1 MTLWPQAPPAADMR
15 PAGRP
20 ASLFE
25 VTPCEGKQPMSAK
38 PRRAA
43 GVLAALTAV
52 ALAATACGGSS
63 EPAGK
68 DAKNI
73 TLTIAANAIAGGK
86 NAAGAEW
93 IEKWVIPRFVEAQ
106 KAKGVTA
113 KVTFVPSGVDDEQ
126 YKTKL
131 AAGPA
136 VQGRRRRHRPSTA
149 SGSASSSRPATSS
162 HSSEVAGDQ
171 VDSWE
176 GWSQIPETVQGLGTF
191 DDKRYGIPLGT
202 DGRVLY
208 YNKKLF
214 AQAGLPADWQ
224 PKSWQ
229 EILDA
234 GAKLKALPGVTP
246 IQINAGTAMGEAT
259 TMQGALPLLVGAGGE
274 IWKDGKWAGANQPV
288 KDMLDFY
295 TKVYG
300 GGLGDPKLQQEAK
313 GRDKSFEEFA
323 AGKIGILGRGRLLLA
338 QRRQPEGRHREDGRP
353 GHHRRVRDDPGQA
366 ARRRHPRAGLRQ
378 HVRRRRATCSTRT
391 RSTRPQACELL
402 AFMHSAEAHQ
412 GRARRRGADH
422 LADGRQ
428 QGGTRGRPDAEL
440 RRREGTAADR
450 VPAAAGGLPAGVGG
464 AAGGDRRRGV
474 GQERRRGGLG
484 VPEEGRRDRRWSR

>member
-1 MTLWPQAPPAADMR
+1 
-15 PAGRP
+15 
-20 ASLFE
+20 
-25 VTPCEGKQPMSAK
+25 MSAK
-38 PRRAA
+38 PRHAA

-52 ALAATACGGSS
+52 ALTATACGGSD

-73 TLTIAANAIAGGK
+73 TLTISANAIAGGK

-93 IEKWVIPRFVEAQ
+93 IQSWVIPKFVEAQ

-131 AAGPA
+131 ALDLRSKGGADVIAVDGIWVGEFVQAGYLKPL
-136 VQGRRRRHRPSTA
+136 
-149 SGSASSSRPATSS
+149 
-162 HSSEVAGDQ
+162 SEVAGDQ

-176 GWSQIPETVQGLGTF
+176 GWSQIPDTVQGLGSF
-191 DDKRYGIPLGT
+191 EDKRYGIPLGT

-259 TMQGALPLLVGAGGE
+259 SMQGALPLLVGAGGE
-274 IWKDGKWAGANQPV
+274 IYKDSKWAGASQPV

-295 TKVYG
+295 AKVYG

-313 GRDKSFEEFA
+313 GRDKSFAEFA
-323 AGKIGILGRGRLLLA
+323 AGKIGILAEGDYFWRSVVNPKDGIAKMADRDTTVGYAMIPAKQPGAGIRG
-338 QRRQPEGRHREDGRP
+338 QDFVSMSGG
-353 GHHRRVRDDPGQA
+353 GVRVLNPNSKFPSQA
-366 ARRRHPRAGLRQ
+366 W
-378 HVRRRRATCSTRT
+378 
-391 RSTRPQACELL
+391 ELL
-402 AFMHSAEAHQ
+402 SFMHSAEAVK
-412 GRARRRGADH
+412 
-422 LADGRQ
+422 
-428 QGGTRGRPDAEL
+428 AEL
-440 RRREGTAADR
+440 AGAARITARTDVNKEVLAADPMLNFVAEKVLPITAYR
-450 VPAAAGGLPAGVGG
+450 PPLAVYPQISVALQEATAEVTAGKSVDEAASAYQKKVEGFVGG
-464 AAGGDRRRGV
+464 PGNV
-474 GQERRRGGLG
+474 T
-484 VPEEGRRDRRWSR
+484 S

>member
-1 MTLWPQAPPAADMR
+1 M
-15 PAGRP
+15 
-20 ASLFE
+20 S
-25 VTPCEGKQPMSAK
+25 VTP
-38 PRRAA
+38 RRVT

-52 ALAATACGGSS
+52 TLAATACGGSD

-73 TLTIAANAIAGGK
+73 TLTIASNAIAGGK
-86 NAAGAEW
+86 NSAGAEW

-113 KVTFVPSGVDDEQ
+113 KVSFVASGVDDEQ

-131 AAGPA
+131 ALDLRSKGGADVMSIDGIWVGEFVQAGYLKPL
-136 VQGRRRRHRPSTA
+136 SD
-149 SGSASSSRPATSS
+149 
-162 HSSEVAGDQ
+162 VAGDQ
-171 VDSWE
+171 ADKWD
-176 GWSQIPETVQGLGTF
+176 GWSQIPESVQGLGTF
-191 DDKRYGIPLGT
+191 EDKRYGIPQGT

-208 YNKKLF
+208 FNKKLF

-288 KDMLDFY
+288 KNMLDFY

-323 AGKIGILGRGRLLLA
+323 AGKIGILAEGDYFWRSVINPTDGTAKMADRDSTVGYAMIPAKQPGAGIRGQDFVSMSGGGVDVLN
-338 QRRQPEGRHREDGRP
+338 PNSKYP
-353 GHHRRVRDDPGQA
+353 SQA
-366 ARRRHPRAGLRQ
+366 F
-378 HVRRRRATCSTRT
+378 
-391 RSTRPQACELL
+391 ELL
-402 AFMHSAEAHQ
+402 AFMHSAEATKAQ
-412 GRARRRGADH
+412 LAGAARITSRNDVNKEVLAGDPMLSFVADKVLPLTAYRPP
-422 LADGRQ
+422 LAVYPQ
-428 QGGTRGRPDAEL
+428 VSVALQEA
-440 RRREGTAADR
+440 TAA
-450 VPAAAGGLPAGVGG
+450 AASGKSVDEAASAYQKKVEGIVGG
-464 AAGGDRRRGV
+464 PGNV
-474 GQERRRGGLG
+474 
-484 VPEEGRRDRRWSR
+484 SS